1 MALAWLGWLGLMH
14 TTAAR
19 SPLETALTLEWAVPL
34 RKRAV
39 ASVWLGRG
47 NLFDAGCGR
56 FCSRRSMGSLLV
68 STPGGMD
75 PASSW

>member
-47 NLFDAGCGR
+47 NLFDAAAAA
-56 FCSRRSMGSLLV
+56 FA
-68 STPGGMD
+68 PAD
-75 PASSW
+75 PWVLRW